1 MKFYE
6 DPTLIAFGEDVRDWG
21 GAYAVYRGFTETLPY
36 HRLFNSP
43 ISEAAIVGAAV
54 GYAMSGGRVVAEI
67 MYADFLGRA
76 GDELFNQ
83 LSKWQSM
90 SAGVLRMPVVIRMSV
105 GSKYGAQHSQDWSAL
120 CAHNPRPEGSLP
132 RYAL

>member
-1 MKFYE
+1 M
-6 DPTLIAFGEDVRDWG
+6 
-21 GAYAVYRGFTETLPY
+21 
-36 HRLFNSP
+36 
-43 ISEAAIVGAAV
+43 GAAV

-90 SAGVLRMPVVIRMSV
+90 SAGVLRMP
-105 GSKYGAQHSQDWSAL
+105 
-120 CAHNPRPEGSLP
+120 PEGSLP